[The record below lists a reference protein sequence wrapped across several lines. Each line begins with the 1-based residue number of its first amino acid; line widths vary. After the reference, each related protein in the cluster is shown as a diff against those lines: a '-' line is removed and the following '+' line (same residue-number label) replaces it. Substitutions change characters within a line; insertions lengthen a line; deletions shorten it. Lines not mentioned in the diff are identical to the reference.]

1 MKELAD
7 ILMKDI
13 QMENFTRKEM
23 VKYGVVYPA
32 ALIVICM
39 IASIFSNI

>member
-13 QMENFTRKEM
+13 QMESFTRREM

-32 ALIVICM
+32 ALIVVCM
-39 IASIFSNI
+39 IASLF

>member
-1 MKELAD
+1 MKELAS

-13 QMENFTRKEM
+13 QVESFTRKEM
-23 VKYGVVYPA
+23 VVYGVVYPA

-39 IASIFSNI
+39 VASIF

>member
-7 ILMKDI
+7 ILMNDI
-13 QMENFTRKEM
+13 QVESFTRREM
-23 VKYGVVYPA
+23 VKYGLVYPA

-39 IASIFSNI
+39 IASIF

>member
-32 ALIVICM
+32 ALIVISI
-39 IASIFSNI
+39 IASIF

>member
-13 QMENFTRKEM
+13 QVEKFTRKEM

-32 ALIVICM
+32 ALIVVCM
-39 IASIFSNI
+39 IASLF

>member
-13 QMENFTRKEM
+13 HMESFTRREM

-39 IASIFSNI
+39 IASIF

>member
-13 QMENFTRKEM
+13 QMDSFTRREM

-32 ALIVICM
+32 ALIVVCM
-39 IASIFSNI
+39 IASLF

>member
-13 QMENFTRKEM
+13 QVENFTRKEM

-39 IASIFSNI
+39 IASIF

>member
-13 QMENFTRKEM
+13 QVENFTRKEK
-23 VKYGVVYPA
+23 VVYGVVYPA
-32 ALIVICM
+32 TLIVLCM
-39 IASIFSNI
+39 IASIF

>member
-13 QMENFTRKEM
+13 QTESFTLREM
-23 VKYGVVYPA
+23 VKYGVVYPV

-39 IASIFSNI
+39 IASIF

>member
-13 QMENFTRKEM
+13 QVENFTRREM
-23 VKYGVVYPA
+23 VKYGVVYPV

-39 IASIFSNI
+39 IASIF

>member
-13 QMENFTRKEM
+13 QTESFTRKEM

-32 ALIVICM
+32 ALIVVCM
-39 IASIFSNI
+39 IASLF

>member
-13 QMENFTRKEM
+13 QVENFTRKEM
-23 VKYGVVYPA
+23 VKYGLVYPA
-32 ALIVICM
+32 ALIVTCM
-39 IASIFSNI
+39 IASIF

>member
-13 QMENFTRKEM
+13 QMESFTRREM
-23 VKYGVVYPA
+23 VKYGVVYSA

-39 IASIFSNI
+39 IASIF

>member
-7 ILMKDI
+7 ILMNDI
-13 QMENFTRKEM
+13 QVESFTQREM

-32 ALIVICM
+32 ALIMICL
-39 IASIFSNI
+39 IVSIF